1 MNSCTID
8 SPLGPL
14 QLLSDG
20 GQLWAIHF
28 PDQHNGAPDSKE
40 DAVLQ
45 RTRRQLHQYFAGTR
59 RQFELPLAPRGTPF
73 QRQVWREL
81 QRVPYGELRSYR
93 EIAVALGRPTATRA
107 VGAANGRN
115 PLPIVVPCHRVIGS
129 NGQLTGYAG
138 GLDLKY
144 MLLELE
150 GAQLQGRLAI
160 PQEARPGRGRAC

>member
-28 PDQHNGAPDSKE
+28 PDQHNGAPDTL
-40 DAVLQ
+40 DDPVLQ
-45 RTRRQLHQYFAGTR
+45 LARRQLQQYFAGTR
-59 RQFELPLAPRGTPF
+59 HQFELPLAPRGTAF
-73 QRQVWREL
+73 QRQVWQALRHI
-81 QRVPYGELRSYR
+81 PYGQLRSYR
-93 EIAVALGRPTATRA
+93 DIALALGRPTASRA

-138 GLDLKY
+138 GLDLKHF
-144 MLLELE
+144 LLDLE
-150 GAQLQGRLAI
+150 GAQLQTRLEI
-160 PQEARPGRGRAC
+160 LQ